1 MKVRMLFIGAVVSVA
16 LVGSAFGW
24 GIPSIGG
31 GGSSKSAGDPDAFL
45 AKSQESEKLVNNSAN
60 LLFGLVASKEAQAKI
75 EALQQK
81 IAATTNA
88 DEKKSLIQE
97 KSSSQLNEISKASA
111 NKALEAEAK
120 KWDAKKK
127 GQAKD
132 AVFNLALG
140 AKMAS
145 ELVPEG
151 QNISKSVQ
159 SNPMMATKLGSITD
173 ALKSLGGIISG
184 SGKVLTALPPV
195 LTAAKVDVELPKT
208 STDKPKPMADIPD

>member
-1 MKVRMLFIGAVVSVA
+1 MKVRMLLVVAVVGVS
-16 LVGSAFGW
+16 LVGTAFGF
-24 GIPSIGG
+24 GLPSLGG
-31 GGSSKSAGDPDAFL
+31 GGSSKPAGDPDAFL
-45 AKSQESEKLVNNSAN
+45 AKSQASEKLVNNSAN

-75 EALQQK
+75 EAFQKK
-81 IAATTNA
+81 IAATTNP

-97 KSSSQLNEISKASA
+97 KCSSELNEISKASA

-120 KWDAKKK
+120 NWDSKKK
-127 GQAKD
+127 EQAKA

-145 ELVPEG
+145 ELIPEG
-151 QNISKSVQ
+151 QNLSKSIQ
-159 SNPMMATKLGSITD
+159 TNPMMATKLGSITS
-173 ALKSLGGIISG
+173 AIKSLGGVVSG

-208 STDKPKPMADIPD
+208 ATDKPKPMTDIPD